1 MKNLQVKIG
10 FAIVIII
17 AVFGS
22 CKPNAS
28 TDDELVAVSSLPQ
41 DAFQSCPLTTS
52 QFNSWFV
59 SGTATENGAV
69 NPPTSVGLVHNDN
82 CDFYQWSAQMFLW
95 LTSPGKDTGT
105 VMESPTFYT
114 VTPKDSI
121 GKRTLVPHVKGQLIR
136 AVANVSKDGL
146 VDSEESQA
154 TDDVLMAKDGSL
166 IYYITMVNDVYA
178 QFLTG
183 VAAGKLPG
191 TTFPTTQAEL
201 NQIVAYAQSNG
212 VTLNDANT
220 LTMELKTSW
229 IDASTLSDASDY
241 ITINAII
248 PTYTKTD
255 SVWKPLGEKQA
266 TLALLGVHVVGS
278 TSGHPEMVWA
288 TFEHKNNAPNSSYTY
303 LDVNKNIKTVPADT
317 GNNWV
322 LNSDAADTEY
332 NQSYM
337 VYDTLTGSI
346 VGKNKDTIRPS
357 NTVRTKPWGVASDT
371 VPNAEDVSVA
381 ASNSEIISLNASLQN
396 LLVGNDIRKNYL
408 FIGAT
413 WTNGGAAPNGQSYSP
428 SNTTSGVAIGT
439 SQLANSTMET
449 YAQNGTTYS
458 QYGSCFGCHNNNN
471 SLAPGNLSHVFTA
484 IRPLTFT
491 SVKNN
496 KLVKKE

>member
-28 TDDELVAVSSLPQ
+28 TDEDLIVVSTLPQ
-41 DAFQSCPLTTS
+41 DAYQSCPLTTS

-59 SGTATENGAV
+59 SGTASENGAV
-69 NPPTSVGLVHNDN
+69 NPPTSVGLIHENN

-95 LTSPGKDTGT
+95 LTSSGSGFGT

-121 GKRTLVPHVKGQLIR
+121 GHRTLVPHVKGQLIR
-136 AVANVSKDGL
+136 AMANISKDGL
-146 VDSEESQA
+146 VDSEEGQA

-183 VAAGKLPG
+183 VAAKKLSG
-191 TTFPTTQAEL
+191 ATFPTTQTEL
-201 NQIVAYAQSNG
+201 DQIVAYAKSNG

-229 IDASTLSDASDY
+229 IDASTLKDASEY
-241 ITINAII
+241 VTINAII
-248 PTYTKTD
+248 PTYIKSDTI
-255 SVWKPLGEKQA
+255 WKQSKEKQA
-266 TLALLGVHVVGS
+266 TLALLGVHIVGS
-278 TSGHPEMVWA
+278 TAGHPEMVWA
-288 TFEHKNNAPNSSYTY
+288 TFEHKKNAPNSSYTY

-317 GNNWV
+317 GNDWV
-322 LNSDAADTEY
+322 LNSNAAATEF

-337 VYDTLTGSI
+337 EYDTLTSNI
-346 VGKNKDTIRPS
+346 VAKSKQTIRPS

-371 VPNAEDVSVA
+371 IPNAEDVSVA

-396 LLVGNDIRKNYL
+396 LLVGNDIRKNYVL
-408 FIGAT
+408 IGAT
-413 WTNGGAAPNGQSYSP
+413 WTDSGTAPNGQSYAP
-428 SNTTSGVAIGT
+428 SNTVAGVAIGT

-449 YAQNGTTYS
+449 YAQNGVGYN

-471 SLAPGNLSHVFTA
+471 LLTPGSLSHVFSG
-484 IRPLTFT
+484 IQPLPTKT
-491 SVKNN
+491 TNSS
-496 KLVKKE
+496 KKK